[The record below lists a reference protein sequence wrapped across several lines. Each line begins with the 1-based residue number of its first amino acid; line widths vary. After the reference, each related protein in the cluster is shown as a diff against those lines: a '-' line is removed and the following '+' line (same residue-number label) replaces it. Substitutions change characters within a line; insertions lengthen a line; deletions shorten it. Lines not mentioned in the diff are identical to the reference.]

1 MAESQPDQLSQFLDL
16 DDKSVVKHNRCVDN
30 CKSQTKSDLSKV
42 VSGSPALCRRVENS
56 WIRNKESLELMLA
69 SAAAPARC
77 SLLYLQA
84 LSPHIDRLRV
94 VLETVGEAWQL
105 RTGDE
110 NVNLLFRTIL
120 QSV

>member
-84 LSPHIDRLRV
+84 LLVSIVSALCWRLGGKPGSYG
-94 VLETVGEAWQL
+94 LEMIRSTSSLE
-105 RTGDE
+105 E
-110 NVNLLFRTIL
+110 K
-120 QSV
+120 